1 MPGTTTSDP
10 HVRMAMA
17 LNAIL
22 GLSQERIGGMVGVS
36 FTAVSG
42 WLCQGTSPQSRARAG
57 LEQAM
62 ATVMADVGTPEKL
75 ARAATAALYVQYGSP
90 DGDALS
96 DPVDQLFHHLLA
108 LKASRSTADG
118 LWKAFRAKYRPWSKL
133 LKADLDAVQNH
144 LKKAGHGSI
153 KAKAFIDIAARL
165 HEDHGSVTL
174 APLRKKSPEA
184 AERYLMDLPGVGILT
199 ARMVMLHALGHQV
212 VPVDGE
218 TYRVAVRLGI
228 VPTSRNPDDAHG
240 HFDRVVPR
248 ALSGDL
254 HRNFAAHARDV
265 CVELKP
271 KCGECRIRQMCQ
283 YAASQAQAP
292 AQPVVAAPARRH
304 GTKSQPTAADIYA
317 GCGGL
322 SAGLRDAGFHVGY
335 AIDWDKHACATHHV
349 NFPETQV
356 VCSDVR
362 KVRGS
367 DILSAV
373 GGSLDLLA
381 GGPNCQGVS
390 QRGLRSPDDP
400 RNFMFPEF
408 LRLVEETSPRMIL
421 MENVPGLAHRH
432 NFGLLKTIFEAFQQ
446 LGFRCAAD
454 VLLAADYG
462 VPQLRYRFVM
472 IGTRGNE
479 PLTLPNR
486 THAAEDT
493 LWHKPFVTLG
503 EAISDLPPKP
513 ADSDRTEV
521 PYVGPPATAFQRW
534 IRDGATGAPNHTT
547 SKTEPINLDRAKH
560 IPEGGNWKD
569 IPAGLLPPRFF
580 ECRLTDHSTTYARP
594 RRDSPSFTI
603 TSLFGNITAGAFTH
617 PIENRAFT
625 VREGARL
632 QSFKDTFRFE
642 GPSNSRY
649 RQIGN
654 AVPPLLGMAVGQH
667 LKAILAG
674 QTPEG
679 RQPRITWESLND
691 PRAWDAMPVLT
702 PRFKALFGAG
712 TRWPK
717 GWGPEPK
724 NRQSVLDGNYKLLAR
739 HRPKRLAAAG

>member
-1 MPGTTTSDP
+1 MLNPNPTDP
-10 HVRMAMA
+10 YVRMAVA
-17 LNAIL
+17 LNTVY
-22 GLSQERIGGMVGVS
+22 GYSQERIADMVGVS
-36 FTAVSG
+36 FTTVSG
-42 WLCQGTSPQSRARAG
+42 WVRLGSTPQSRARSG
-57 LEQAM
+57 LLQAI
-62 ATVMADVGTPEKL
+62 AAVTADIDTPEKL
-75 ARAATAALYVQYGSP
+75 AKAVTASLFVQYGSP
-90 DGDALS
+90 DGEGLS
-96 DPVDQLFHHLLA
+96 DPVDQLFRQLLA
-108 LKASRSTADG
+108 LKASRSTDSG
-118 LWKAFRAKYRPWSKL
+118 LWRDFRATYKPWSKL
-133 LKADLDAVQNH
+133 LKADLEAVQNH
-144 LKKAGHGSI
+144 LKKTGHGST
-153 KAKAFIDIAARL
+153 KAKVFIDIAAKLNR
-165 HEDHGSVTL
+165 DHGSVTL
-174 APLRKKSPEA
+174 SPLKKMSSVA

-199 ARMVMLHALGHQV
+199 ARMVMLHALGHDV

-240 HFDRVVPR
+240 HFDRIVPKV
-248 ALSGDL
+248 LSGDL
-254 HRNFAAHARDV
+254 HRNFAAHAREV

-271 KCGECRIRQMCQ
+271 KCNECCIRQLCQ
-283 YAASQAQAP
+283 FASSQAQPITVKASAVLVSRP
-292 AQPVVAAPARRH
+292 ASRVH
-304 GTKSQPTAADIYA
+304 PTAADIYA

-322 SAGLRDAGFHVGY
+322 SAGLRDSGFHVAY
-335 AIDWDKHACATHHV
+335 AIDWDKHACATHHA

-367 DILSAV
+367 DILAAA

-432 NFGLLKTIFEAFQQ
+432 NFGLLKTIFQSFQQ

-454 VLLAADYG
+454 VLLAANYG
-462 VPQLRYRFVM
+462 VPQLRYRFFM

-479 PLTLPNR
+479 PLTLPNY
-486 THAAEDT
+486 THATEDT
-493 LWHKPFVTLG
+493 LWLKPFVTLG
-503 EAISDLPPKP
+503 EAIADLPPKP
-513 ADSDRTEV
+513 ARLDQTEV

-534 IRDGATGAPNHTT
+534 IRDGAEGAPNHTT
-547 SKTEPINLDRAKH
+547 SNTEPINLDRAKH

-617 PIENRAFT
+617 PVENRAFT

-667 LKAILAG
+667 LKALLAG
-674 QTPEG
+674 QMPDG
-679 RQPRITWESLND
+679 REPRINWKSLND

-724 NRQSVLDGNYKLLAR
+724 SRGAVLDDNYKLLPH
-739 HRPKRLAAAG
+739 HRPKRLAAD